1 VKKKLRVLA
10 LMHHYLVPPDDT
22 AGVDV
27 EEAEWRTEHDVTT
40 ALAKV
45 GHDVRKV
52 GVGDD
57 LGVVRTA
64 VSEWNPHIVFNLM
77 ESFHEVAV
85 FDQHVVSYLELLRV
99 PYTGCNPRGLML
111 SRDKTLSKTL
121 LAYHRVPV
129 PDSVL
134 FRMGRAVVRP
144 KRLPFPLIVKSRTQD
159 ASIGISQASVVTDD
173 DKLRERVRFV
183 HEKVG
188 TDAVVERYIEGREL
202 YVGLLG
208 DQRVTVFPVW
218 EMRFPDMAEGA
229 RRIST
234 ERVKWNSR
242 YQQKHG
248 ITTGPAE
255 GLPDGAAAAIQ
266 RLCKRV
272 YRVLDL
278 SGYARV
284 DLRLDPEGR
293 VWVLEANAN
302 PQLARGE
309 DFAESAAAAGLSYEE
324 LLERILSLGLRWQ
337 PERLG

>member
-1 VKKKLRVLA
+1 MKKKLRILA

-22 AGVDV
+22 SGHDV
-27 EEAEWRTEHDVTT
+27 AEADWRTEHDVTST
-40 ALAKV
+40 LAKA
-45 GHDVRKV
+45 GHDVRNV
-52 GVGDD
+52 GVADD
-57 LGVVRTA
+57 LGVIRTA
-64 VSEWNPHIVFNLM
+64 VAEWNPHIVFNLM
-77 ESFHEVAV
+77 ESFHEIAV

-111 SRDKTLSKTL
+111 SRDKMLSKTL
-121 LAYHRVPV
+121 LSYHRVPV
-129 PDSVL
+129 PESVL
-134 FRMGRAVVRP
+134 FRTGRAVVRP
-144 KRLPFPLIVKSRTQD
+144 RRLGFPLIVKSRTQD

-173 DKLRERVRFV
+173 EKLLERVRFV

-208 DQRVTVFPVW
+208 DQRLTVFPIW
-218 EMRFPDMAEGA
+218 EMHFPNMAEGA

-234 ERVKWNSR
+234 ERVKWSAR
-242 YQQKHG
+242 YQKKHG

-255 GLPDGAAAAIQ
+255 NLPEGAAAAIA

-278 SGYARV
+278 SGYARI
-284 DLRLDPEGR
+284 DLRLDAQSR

-302 PQLARGE
+302 PQLAHGE
-309 DFAESAAAAGLSYEE
+309 DFAESAAASGLSYEE
-324 LLERILSLGLRWQ
+324 LLERILRVGIRWQ

>member
-1 VKKKLRVLA
+1 MKKKLRVLA

-22 AGVDV
+22 SGVEV
-27 EEAEWRTEHDVTT
+27 AEAEWRMEHDVTS
-40 ALAKV
+40 ALVSA
-45 GHDVRKV
+45 GHDVRKL
-52 GVGDD
+52 GVADD
-57 LGVVRTA
+57 LGVIRTA
-64 VSEWNPHIVFNLM
+64 VAEWSPHIVFNLM
-77 ESFHEVAV
+77 ESFHEISV
-85 FDQHVVSYLELLRV
+85 FDQHVVSLLELLRV

-111 SRDKTLSKTL
+111 SRDKMLSKTL

-129 PDSVL
+129 PDSIL
-134 FRMGRAVVRP
+134 FRTGRAIVRP
-144 KRLPFPLIVKSRTQD
+144 KRLAFPLIVKSRTED

-173 DKLRERVRFV
+173 EKLVERVRFV
-183 HEKVG
+183 HEKIG
-188 TDAVVERYIEGREL
+188 TDAVVERYIDGREL

-208 DQRVTVFPVW
+208 DERLTVFPTW
-218 EMRFPDMAEGA
+218 EMQFPNMAEGA

-242 YQQKHG
+242 YQKKHG

-255 GLPDGAAAAIQ
+255 NLPEGAATAIA

-284 DLRLDPEGR
+284 DLRLDADGR
-293 VWVLEANAN
+293 MWVLEANPN

-309 DFAESAAAAGLSYEE
+309 DFADSAAAGGLAYEE
-324 LLERILSLGLRWQ
+324 LLERILSLGMRWQ
-337 PERLG
+337 AERMG

>member
-188 TDAVVERYIEGREL
+188 TDAVVERYIDGREL

>member
-1 VKKKLRVLA
+1 MRKLRVLA

-22 AGVDV
+22 SGHNLA
-27 EEAEWRTEHDVTT
+27 EAEWKTELDVTS
-40 ALAKV
+40 ALEKI

-57 LGVVRTA
+57 LGVIRTA
-64 VSEWNPHIVFNLM
+64 VNEWNPHVVFNLM

-121 LAYHRVPV
+121 LACHRVPV

-134 FRMGRAVVRP
+134 FRVGRAVARP
-144 KRLPFPLIVKSRTQD
+144 KRLAFPLIVKSRTQD

-173 DKLRERVRFV
+173 EKLRERVRFV
-183 HEKVG
+183 HESIG
-188 TDAVVERYIEGREL
+188 TDAVVEQYIEGREL

-208 DQRVTVFPVW
+208 DQRLTVFPVW
-218 EMRFPDMAEGA
+218 EMRFPNMADRA
-229 RRIST
+229 RCIST
-234 ERVKWNSR
+234 ERVKWNSN
-242 YQQKHG
+242 YQKKHG

-255 GLPDGAAAAIQ
+255 SLPEGTAVTIQ

-278 SGYARV
+278 SGYARI
-284 DLRLDPEGR
+284 DLRLGPDGR

-302 PQLARGE
+302 PQLACGE
-309 DFAESAAAAGLSYEE
+309 DFAESAEASGLSYEA
-324 LLERILSLGLRWQ
+324 LLQRILSIGLRWR